1 MPHNLAALNNSKNIV
16 MKKCFKKLSAVCIAF
31 TVLFS
36 ACTKE
41 KPAADNTTSD
51 SFTANITAGTWVISS
66 FTQRAENKTA
76 QFSDIVFTFNTNNT
90 VKATE
95 KNGSVT
101 NGTWSHTS
109 AVTYYGATSKEA
121 IAINMGT
128 GTPFAKISKTWNVI
142 SNSGTVARVDNPEV
156 LEDEHLQFSKQ

>member
-1 MPHNLAALNNSKNIV
+1 
-16 MKKCFKKLSAVCIAF
+16 MKKCFKKLPAACIAF
-31 TVLFS
+31 TLLFS
-36 ACTKE
+36 ACTKD
-41 KPAADNTTSD
+41 KPATDNTVSD

-66 FTQRAENKTA
+66 FTQRAEDKTA
-76 QFSDIVFTFNTNNT
+76 QFSDVVFTFAANNT

-101 NGTWSHTS
+101 NGSWSHTS

-128 GTPFAKISKTWNVI
+128 GAPFAKISKTWNVV
-142 SNSGTVARVDNPEV
+142 SNSGTVAKFDNPEV